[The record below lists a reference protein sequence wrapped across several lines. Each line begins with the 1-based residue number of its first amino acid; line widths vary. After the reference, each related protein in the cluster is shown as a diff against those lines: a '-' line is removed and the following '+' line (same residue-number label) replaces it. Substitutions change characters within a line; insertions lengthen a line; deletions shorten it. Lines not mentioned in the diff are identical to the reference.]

1 MASIN
6 NELIKKSLNLYGD
19 QSIYNNY
26 CKIANKYCK
35 IFNREMK
42 DKKSSSDNQD
52 KLRDDVKKWLFSQ
65 SLENRMKICTVENE
79 LFGKLLLQMYSY
91 YKLDRTLIF
100 KPKPIF
106 YSNEENQFEKKT
118 DINNF
123 KSKFEDEN
131 NISHNNNNNTNIKVT
146 RTNKSGK
153 KIEAQIVGY
162 SQAPLNNF
170 KQEEIA
176 VNNFGNFFTFHSY
189 RSYNINT
196 TSEDDNSNKK
206 VDKTII

>member
-1 MASIN
+1 MASVN
-6 NELIKKSLNLYGD
+6 NVLIKNSLNLYGD

-26 CKIANKYCK
+26 CKIANKYYK
-35 IFNREMK
+35 IYNREMK
-42 DKKSSSDNQD
+42 DKKFSSDNQD

-79 LFGKLLLQMYSY
+79 LFGNLLHQMYSH
-91 YKLDRTLIF
+91 YKLDRTMIYKA
-100 KPKPIF
+100 KPYF

-131 NISHNNNNNTNIKVT
+131 NIPLYNNNNTNIKVT

-153 KIEAQIVGY
+153 KMEAQILGY
-162 SQAPLNNF
+162 SQAPLNDF

-176 VNNFGNFFTFHSY
+176 VNNFGNFFTFY
-189 RSYNINT
+189 
-196 TSEDDNSNKK
+196 
-206 VDKTII
+206 